1 MPILIIIV
9 RGGLGT
15 PVEPGVQMRT
25 SGAHDHEVAAALA
38 ATAAMQGD
46 FGRPSS
52 SPGMPVRR
60 PRRPPRRPAAASAAV
75 AADAE
80 PDLSCAVEDERTAK
94 PPIGEVSSL
103 SVGLSVSRWVC
114 LV

>member
-1 MPILIIIV
+1 MTL
-9 RGGLGT
+9 T
-15 PVEPGVQMRT
+15 HHEFYED
-25 SGAHDHEVAAALA
+25 SGDESLLEGALLLAAALA

-60 PRRPPRRPAAASAAV
+60 PRRPAAASAAV

-94 PPIGEVSSL
+94 PPIG
-103 SVGLSVSRWVC
+103 
-114 LV
+114 

>member
-1 MPILIIIV
+1 VTITTFTV
-9 RGGLGT
+9 VVGLL
-15 PVEPGVQMRT
+15 
-25 SGAHDHEVAAALA
+25 AAALA

-60 PRRPPRRPAAASAAV
+60 PRRPAAASAAV

>member
-1 MPILIIIV
+1 
-9 RGGLGT
+9 
-15 PVEPGVQMRT
+15 
-25 SGAHDHEVAAALA
+25 
-38 ATAAMQGD
+38 MQDD

-52 SPGMPVRR
+52 SPGMPVWR
-60 PRRPPRRPAAASAAV
+60 PRRPAAASAAV

-80 PDLSCAVEDERTAK
+80 PDLSCAVDDAEDERAAK

>member
-1 MPILIIIV
+1 M
-9 RGGLGT
+9 
-15 PVEPGVQMRT
+15 
-25 SGAHDHEVAAALA
+25 VAAALA

-80 PDLSCAVEDERTAK
+80 PDLSCAVEDERAAK

>member
-1 MPILIIIV
+1 MNFMKIPVTNRDDHHIHRRCWKV
-9 RGGLGT
+9 RYL
-15 PVEPGVQMRT
+15 
-25 SGAHDHEVAAALA
+25 AAALA

-60 PRRPPRRPAAASAAV
+60 PRRPAAASAAV

-103 SVGLSVSRWVC
+103 SVGLSVSRWV
-114 LV
+114 

>member
-1 MPILIIIV
+1 
-9 RGGLGT
+9 
-15 PVEPGVQMRT
+15 
-25 SGAHDHEVAAALA
+25 
-38 ATAAMQGD
+38 
-46 FGRPSS
+46 
-52 SPGMPVRR
+52 MPVWR
-60 PRRPPRRPAAASAAV
+60 PRRPAAASAAV

-80 PDLSCAVEDERTAK
+80 PDLSCAVEDERAAK

>member
-1 MPILIIIV
+1 MPFHAFFAVLHPA
-9 RGGLGT
+9 RFACWFHAQWRPLAAA
-15 PVEPGVQMRT
+15 E
-25 SGAHDHEVAAALA
+25 AALA
-38 ATAAMQGD
+38 AAGAA
-46 FGRPSS
+46 
-52 SPGMPVRR
+52 GMPVRR
-60 PRRPPRRPAAASAAV
+60 PRRPAAASAAV